1 MMPACVVDADVVIAA
16 LDDHDSSHR
25 VATRALTK
33 LFEQGTALLLSLVN
47 YTEAL
52 VHPAGDPVAFSTATN
67 AIGTLGL
74 ELVAPTAHMSR
85 DAAQFR
91 SGGVSLP
98 DAFALAT
105 ARARDAGIATL
116 DRRVR
121 RAAREAGIELAPG
134 LR

>member
-1 MMPACVVDADVVIAA
+1 MPACVIDADVVIAA

-25 VATRALTK
+25 AATRAMTG
-33 LFEQGTALLLSLVN
+33 LFDQGTALLLSLVN
-47 YTEAL
+47 YTETL
-52 VHPAGDPVAFSTATN
+52 VHPARDPAAFSTATT

-74 ELVAPTAHMSR
+74 ELVAPTASIAR
-85 DAAQFR
+85 EAAQLR
-91 SGGVSLP
+91 SRGVSLP

-105 ARARDAGIATL
+105 ARARGAGIATL

-121 RAAREAGIELAPG
+121 KAAQEAGVGLAPG